1 MDDLQPVSYGTDSSP
16 RHQEV
21 MVSRFDFEETLVH
34 LRQAIANADLWLIH
48 EINPQ
53 MFLARGGYAIQPV
66 RQLLYF
72 HPRYVAKMLPI
83 DLASFP
89 EIPLKLVILQTPDGR
104 VTVRHNTVES
114 LLGRYPGLSDIVVE
128 LSALARSLLK
138 SVA

>member
-1 MDDLQPVSYGTDSSP
+1 MDHLQAVSYGTDSSP

-21 MVSRFDFEETLVH
+21 IVSRFDFEETLVH

-53 MFLARGGYAIQPV
+53 MFLARGGYAIKPV
-66 RQLLYF
+66 RQLFYF

-89 EIPLKLVILQTPDGR
+89 EIPLKFVILQTPDGR

-128 LSALARSLLK
+128 LSALARSLLR